1 MAVSGGGIAAVCP
14 DDISVRCCIDR
25 LGIGVGIEAGGHDH
39 TVDTAVITPGGDPVA
54 PVGLAHDEQLA
65 VVKGKDAVDPVALAG
80 AVILGP
86 LDMAVDV
93 IFHQHAVLRAVVAEI
108 VAFRHQ
114 LVRLHDAGLRA
125 REDKAPVRGR
135 RDAGVLAAD
144 VVRRA
149 VADGPQAMRAEHLAV
164 SAVMHPEGVVGTV
177 DPPGLLTRRIVVRLA
192 GYHDGPVGQHGNAI
206 VLCLDL
212 LELSGRNLCH
222 LVVVAPRGAVP
233 DKGSVRA
240 VQFRNERVLNVLRH
254 VVVAHDVDVPIRI
267 HCHIRQ
273 ALAGGRDVIG
283 ALHDAVV
290 VQGCKYRLAA
300 AVELHYDCVGAAPRY
315 AVGDP
320 VIRAVLRFPE
330 LDRVPVINL
339 VFRRGEE
346 TGLAGAPSRQHKAPV
361 RRRSDTVTLVSRST
375 ADAVIHIVVRI
386 IRVDEEQIPGDSLDI
401 LVRALEGCPPEGRD
415 ASIGENVHAVEDLH
429 SFSAV
434 CLRPLKLVVL
444 VKFEQD
450 RVVVGSFSAVRPLRI
465 LAFAHGIAHGHKAP
479 VQCLCRAQQRIRL
492 YSAEIFPGLEHRGLP
507 PRAV

>member
-14 DDISVRCCIDR
+14 DDISIRCCIDR

-93 IFHQHAVLRAVVAEI
+93 IFDQHAVLRAVVAEI

-164 SAVMHPEGVVGTV
+164 SAVMHPEGIVGTV

-240 VQFRNERVLNVLRH
+240 VQFRDERVLNVLRH

-267 HCHIRQ
+267 HSHIRQ

-386 IRVDEEQIPGDSLDI
+386 IRVDEEQIP
-401 LVRALEGCPPEGRD
+401 
-415 ASIGENVHAVEDLH
+415 
-429 SFSAV
+429 
-434 CLRPLKLVVL
+434 
-444 VKFEQD
+444 
-450 RVVVGSFSAVRPLRI
+450 
-465 LAFAHGIAHGHKAP
+465 
-479 VQCLCRAQQRIRL
+479 
-492 YSAEIFPGLEHRGLP
+492 
-507 PRAV
+507 